1 MAYFD
6 CQHHQLFI
14 ANFAKHAIITDA
26 IAPFARMIGYQA
38 LPERTRILA
47 PVNILSSQ
55 DTMTRRTPAP
65 IFRRGMGVSS
75 LHRSTSMYLLTFA
88 VTPSLSAND

>member
-26 IAPFARMIGYQA
+26 IAPFARMIGHQA

-55 DTMTRRTPAP
+55 DTMTRRTCLMGKPPAGSKGGNIPRP
-65 IFRRGMGVSS
+65 IPR
-75 LHRSTSMYLLTFA
+75 
-88 VTPSLSAND
+88 